1 MISFP
6 NPLLA
11 PVMRILAVRP
21 PDWSHYRLAGYFWQ
35 QGTWKQYTHLLETM
49 KKRSCPT
56 SKADGLV
63 RELLGRIADKWT
75 LVVLDKLGEEELR
88 FSRLR
93 ERVGGI
99 SQKML
104 TQKLRQLERDGL
116 VSRRVHAVIPPR
128 VDYKLTP
135 LGLSLGKA
143 VCRIWTWTEEHAAV
157 IEKPRRA
164 FDRSAGR
171 TTGA

>member
-1 MISFP
+1 
-6 NPLLA
+6 
-11 PVMRILAVRP
+11 
-21 PDWSHYRLAGYFWQ
+21 
-35 QGTWKQYTHLLETM
+35 M
-49 KKRSCPT
+49 KNTSCPT

-75 LVVLDKLGEEELR
+75 LVVLDELGEEKLR

-104 TQKLRQLERDGL
+104 TQTLRQLERDGL
-116 VSRRVHAVIPPR
+116 VSRRVYPVIPPR
-128 VDYKLTP
+128 VEYNLTP

-143 VCRIWTWTEEHAAV
+143 VCGIWTWTEEHAAV
-157 IEKPRRA
+157 IEKARRT
-164 FDRSAGR
+164 FDRSSGR
-171 TTGA
+171 AAAA